1 MNTLLD
7 TIKEIESLLWG
18 VIIVVGIYIIL
29 KYYFLPKLKLNHERQ
44 MKKEAFDR
52 EKEWADFN
60 NLKESTDEALKQKV
74 EDLSKKNKEL
84 EKELESEKK
93 SKELLDKQLKTYGE
107 IFAKLNVEVKPKEN
121 KQ

>member
-1 MNTLLD
+1 MNTLLGI
-7 TIKEIESLLWG
+7 IKEIESLLWG

-29 KYYFLPKLKLNHERQ
+29 KYYFLPKLKLNHDRQ
-44 MKKEAFDR
+44 MKEEAIDR
-52 EKEWADFN
+52 EKKWADFD
-60 NLKESTDEALKQKV
+60 NLKESTDKALKQKV
-74 EDLSKKNKEL
+74 EDLSKKNKEM

-93 SKELLDKQLKTYGE
+93 SKELLDKQLKMYGE